1 MVRISACHVEGPGS
15 IPGRGEIFSFST
27 KSFSLS
33 TKSVVAPGEA
43 RTHNPGIT
51 LCTVYKYR
59 ALTDCATGAHW
70 QKGLMQGVGFEPSQ
84 SYDYEGLNL
93 GHPAN
98 LALVEK
104 AATRPIAV
112 SEVWG
117 CSSVVERSIR
127 IRDARGSIPLI
138 SNMF

>member
-1 MVRISACHVEGPGS
+1 
-15 IPGRGEIFSFST
+15 
-27 KSFSLS
+27 
-33 TKSVVAPGEA
+33 
-43 RTHNPGIT
+43 
-51 LCTVYKYR
+51 
-59 ALTDCATGAHW
+59 
-70 QKGLMQGVGFEPSQ
+70 MQGVGFEPSQ

-138 SNMF
+138 SNQCFALDVHAFKSYRWQKI

>member
-1 MVRISACHVEGPGS
+1 
-15 IPGRGEIFSFST
+15 
-27 KSFSLS
+27 
-33 TKSVVAPGEA
+33 
-43 RTHNPGIT
+43 
-51 LCTVYKYR
+51 
-59 ALTDCATGAHW
+59 
-70 QKGLMQGVGFEPSQ
+70 MQGVGFEPSQ

>member
-1 MVRISACHVEGPGS
+1 
-15 IPGRGEIFSFST
+15 
-27 KSFSLS
+27 
-33 TKSVVAPGEA
+33 
-43 RTHNPGIT
+43 
-51 LCTVYKYR
+51 
-59 ALTDCATGAHW
+59 
-70 QKGLMQGVGFEPSQ
+70 MQGVGFEPSQ

-112 SEVWG
+112 SEMWG

-138 SNMF
+138 SISILYNFPQLIIPRAKPN